1 MAIDTRSSSPFIK
14 LLVALVLAGLTTI
27 SGMLFVR
34 ELEQFFRG
42 IQPDSEAFEHW
53 TAPDHR
59 PIVSS
64 NGHVD
69 LLTGCIFALESWKT
83 AFQARDAV
91 LTVARNCASEG
102 DRILTYNAQLSEAY
116 YLKAYLGYLET
127 DLTAVQDNLA
137 RAQIT
142 APSDQWL
149 AVRRVNLAQKLWP
162 GEPAIGAYN
171 LQSDLGLLI
180 ASNRGLETA
189 TQLYIR
195 HPSLRDMIVEATAPL
210 PDRDRIRFLSRV
222 KRAVGKL

>member
-1 MAIDTRSSSPFIK
+1 MAIDTRPTSPFIK
-14 LLVALVLAGLTTI
+14 LLVALVLAGLTAV
-27 SGMLFVR
+27 SALLLVR
-34 ELEQFFRG
+34 ELEQFARG

-53 TAPDHR
+53 SAPDHR
-59 PIVSS
+59 PVVSS

-83 AFQARDAV
+83 AFQPRDAV
-91 LTVARNCASEG
+91 LTVARNCAAEA
-102 DRILTYNAQLSEAY
+102 DRILIRNAQLSEAY
-116 YLKAYLGYLET
+116 YLKAYLGYLEE
-127 DLTAVQDNLA
+127 DPAAAQENLA
-137 RAQIT
+137 RGQIT

-162 GEPAIGAYN
+162 GEPEIGAYN

-180 ASNRGLETA
+180 ASNRGLDTA

-195 HPSLRDMIVEATAPL
+195 YPSLRDLIVEATAPL

-222 KRAVGKL
+222 KRAVGNS